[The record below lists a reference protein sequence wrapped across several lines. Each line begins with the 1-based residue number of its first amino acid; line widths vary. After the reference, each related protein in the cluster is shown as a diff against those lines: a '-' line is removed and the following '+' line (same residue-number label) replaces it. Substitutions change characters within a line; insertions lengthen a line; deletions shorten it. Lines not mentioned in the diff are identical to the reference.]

1 MTSGPLFTLEAAQ
14 GANVA
19 SMIKAAMCG
28 SAVMIAGLGAALP
41 WLMHTENMLLTGVM
55 LAVAASDLVL
65 AFVLPPIIAKQMAT
79 ECRFFHDRM
88 VMNRNG
94 REYVLSY
101 ENIETVSD
109 ETPAG
114 SDAVTVV
121 IATRKPHGIAPAPQ
135 PHRLILSSLSPADS
149 PYDKIKE
156 VVEKYRNA

>member
-14 GANVA
+14 GTNVA

-28 SAVMIAGLGAALP
+28 SAVMIAGLSAALP

-65 AFVLPPIIAKQMAT
+65 AFVLPPIIAKQSAM
-79 ECRFFHDRM
+79 ECRFFHDRL
-88 VMNRNG
+88 VMIRNG
-94 REYVLSY
+94 REYALSY

-109 ETPAG
+109 ETPPG

-121 IATRKPHGIAPAPQ
+121 IATRNPHGITLAPQ
-135 PHRLILSSLSPADS
+135 PRRLILSSLPPADS

-156 VVEKYRNA
+156 VVEKYRTA